1 MTAPTSHQAQ
11 WRHDSVSVA
20 IEWHN
25 SIAAPVFHQPS
36 SHIDHFCS
44 LWVQCSVSRIH
55 RIMTAVE
62 ARALAHKHK
71 FHIINYVSHCNT
83 ICWINLFEQFYFSLQ
98 IFLNPSY
105 EWVARVC
112 AWTTIYGF
120 YMYFFYHLRDTHA
133 SSHINL
139 EHFNHF
145 HVCKEA
151 YIFILNIMSMDASV
165 SPIARWPV
173 AFASESFFIHYA
185 SYTLLF
191 YIILYYYENAN
202 HSLRGSHTLS
212 SLSQAKW
219 HAANPSI
226 TIRI

>member
-1 MTAPTSHQAQ
+1 MYHIAILFVESIYSNNFIFRFRYFSIHPTN
-11 WRHDSVSVA
+11 
-20 IEWHN
+20 EWH
-25 SIAAPVFHQPS
+25 ACVREQRFM
-36 SHIDHFCS
+36 DF
-44 LWVQCSVSRIH
+44 
-55 RIMTAVE
+55 
-62 ARALAHKHK
+62 
-71 FHIINYVSHCNT
+71 
-83 ICWINLFEQFYFSLQ
+83 IC
-98 IFLNPSY
+98 
-105 EWVARVC
+105 
-112 AWTTIYGF
+112 T
-120 YMYFFYHLRDTHA
+120 FFYHLRDTHA

-202 HSLRGSHTLS
+202 QSLRGSHTLS